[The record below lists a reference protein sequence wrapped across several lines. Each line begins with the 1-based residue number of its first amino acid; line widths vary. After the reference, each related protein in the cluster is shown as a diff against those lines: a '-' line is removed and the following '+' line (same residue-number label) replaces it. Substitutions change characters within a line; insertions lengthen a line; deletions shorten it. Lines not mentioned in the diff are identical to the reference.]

1 MNKIQVFEFYFPF
14 KRSIWITLIG
24 LGSIEDSN
32 QEALNQESLIK
43 EMK

>member
-1 MNKIQVFEFYFPF
+1 
-14 KRSIWITLIG
+14 LIG